1 MIHAWLNIPIR
12 TNPENQRIGAPLMY
26 LETHGLTITRV
37 SIVNAA
43 RHRGAEPEYK
53 LTLWV
58 THPTMSQH
66 LFERLLFTLAELLH
80 VGYVQAVYPDDV
92 DESAPYSLLGRGILV
107 GPDAAQNL
115 FDPAKFTI

>member
-12 TNPENQRIGAPLMY
+12 TNPENQRIGALLMY

-58 THPTMSQH
+58 EHPTMTQH
-66 LFERLLFTLAELLH
+66 LLQRLLFTLAELLR
-80 VGYVQAVYPDDV
+80 VAYVQAVFPDEPGD
-92 DESAPYSLLGRGILV
+92 SLLGRGILV